1 MSGSIRAPAP
11 NPNPQSTP
19 NDGAPIAGIAA
30 ATSDDLRPERG
41 KPDSATMLP
50 RIIGWYKA
58 SRDHWQQQRQ
68 EMAEMFDLRAG
79 HQWSDE
85 DLEILADQTRPA
97 ITFNRVGP
105 FLDAVGGME
114 INNRQDVVFLP
125 RQLGSSGKS
134 DLLTSAASWVRQE
147 CDAEDEESEMFLDA
161 VTCGWGWSQTRM
173 DFDENP
179 DGITV
184 IERVDPLEMFP
195 DANARKQNL
204 TDRRHHLRVKDVPVG
219 AAEELF
225 PGVDPYMLHAQWA
238 EDEPDA
244 TRQPHNA
251 RLAPYYRIDQSGDT
265 DRTEQMVRLVE
276 VEWFDFVPAW
286 RVLDP
291 MTGRWVLLDE
301 AKASLYMLRA
311 RQLGQHPRVI
321 KDRAKKYWKA
331 IVGAEILTIVDGPKS
346 GGFQYKCMTG
356 KRDATRGTWYGIVRA
371 MKDPQLWANKWL
383 SQGLH
388 IFNTNAK
395 GGLLAE
401 TDAFAD
407 IDEARDAFAEADS
420 IIELNPGGLNKVQPK
435 QPAQFPPQLNEMMA
449 FAISALPQVSGINVE
464 MLGQSG
470 STSPQVAL
478 LEAGRRQQGMNV
490 LAGLFNAKRRYHKEQ
505 GRLLLWMIQEYIAD
519 GRLIRIGGP
528 EDAQYVPLIH
538 EPGTAEYDVIVDD
551 APTSPNMKDK
561 VWNSL
566 MQLFPMLRG
575 MPVPPK
581 FYANALKY
589 APVPQSFVTESQ
601 QILEAPPPANP
612 AMQAQQ
618 QIAQAKAQSMGADAA
633 RKAADAER
641 IKMET
646 ALMPQSLPLDIEKKK
661 ADIELTRAQAV
672 NALQDAGITAD
683 DARFQQT
690 MAAID
695 AMLRVHGAA
704 LAHAQAVNAA
714 NAGASDEGPTQT
726 TAPVQSTNAAP
737 ESAPPPENLREG
749 HITQFANGQSWLLH
763 HGAPV
768 RVQ

>member
-1 MSGSIRAPAP
+1 MSGSVRAPAR
-11 NPNPQSTP
+11 NPSPQSQP
-19 NDGAPIAGIAA
+19 NDGAPVEGIAGSQIG
-30 ATSDDLRPERG
+30 DLEPMRG
-41 KPDSATMLP
+41 KPDNATMMP
-50 RIIGWYKA
+50 RFIAWYKA
-58 SRDHWQQQRQ
+58 ARDHWQQQRQ

-105 FLDAVGGME
+105 FIDAVGGME
-114 INNRQDVVFLP
+114 INNRQDVVFVP

-134 DLLTSAASWVRQE
+134 DLLTAAATWVRQE

-161 VTCGWGWSQTRM
+161 VTCGWGWSQSRM
-173 DFDENP
+173 DYDSEP
-179 DGITV
+179 DGMIV
-184 IERVDPLEMFP
+184 VERVDPLEMYP
-195 DANARKQNL
+195 DAAARKQNL
-204 TDRRHHLRVKDVPVG
+204 TDRRHQMRVKDVPIG

-225 PGVDPYMLHAQWA
+225 PGVDPYALHAAWA

-244 TRQPHNA
+244 SRQPHNA

-276 VEWFDFVPAW
+276 VEWFEYVPAY

-291 MTGRWVLLDE
+291 MTGRWVLLDQE
-301 AKASLYMLRA
+301 KASLYMMRS
-311 RQLGQHPRVI
+311 RMLGQKPRVI
-321 KDRAKKYWKA
+321 KDKEKKYWKA
-331 IVGAEILTIVDGPKS
+331 IVGAEILTIVDGPKK

-356 KRDATRGTWYGIVRA
+356 KRDSNKGTWYGIVRA

-388 IFNTNAK
+388 IFNSNAK

-401 TDAFAD
+401 TDAFVD
-407 IDEARDAFAEADS
+407 MDEARDAYASADS
-420 IIELNPGGLNKVQPK
+420 IIELNPGGLNKVRDKP
-435 QPAQFPPQLNEMMA
+435 PGQFPPQLNEMMS

-490 LAGLFNAKRRYHKEQ
+490 LAGLFNAKRRYHKDQ
-505 GRLLLWMIQEYIAD
+505 GRLMLWMIQEYIAD

-528 EDAQYVPLIH
+528 EDARYVPLIH

-566 MQLFPMLRG
+566 MQMFPMLRG
-575 MPVPPK
+575 MPIPPQ
-581 FYANALKY
+581 FYINALKY
-589 APVPQSFVTESQ
+589 APVPQSFITEAQ
-601 QILEAPPPANP
+601 QILAAPPPPNP
-612 AMQAQQ
+612 MMQAQQ
-618 QIAQAKAQSMGADAA
+618 QIAQAKVQSMGADAA
-633 RKAADAER
+633 KKMAEAARTKAEIA
-641 IKMET
+641 T
-646 ALMPQSLPLDIEKKK
+646 MPMSINLDLEQKK
-661 ADIELTRAQAV
+661 ATIENTRATAI
-672 NALQDAGITAD
+672 NSLQDAGISAD

-690 MAAID
+690 MGAID
-695 AMLRVHGAA
+695 ALLRVHGAA
-704 LAHAQAVNAA
+704 LNHAAAVNAA
-714 NAGASDEGPTQT
+714 NAPPDVDPSASSAQASPMQPDPTMQLPT
-726 TAPVQSTNAAP
+726 
-737 ESAPPPENLREG
+737 PPG
-749 HITQFANGQSWLLH
+749 
-763 HGAPV
+763 
-768 RVQ
+768 